1 MNQIPENKTLS
12 CGILIVDKANRVLMF
27 DVDKSDF
34 WDIPKGGHETGETPV
49 ETALRELTE
58 ETSLISTADQ
68 LIELGVY
75 PYNLYKDLYLFI
87 WFVEDIPIERL
98 LGENRILK
106 RPGAVIVD
114 EQIFAMVPIEKAPDR
129 MCKSLYWLFISQ
141 LEKEIESELS
151 RKPKFHKVTLY
162 Y

>member
-1 MNQIPENKTLS
+1 MEQIPENKTLS
-12 CGILIVDKANRVLMF
+12 CGILIVDKEKRILMF

-34 WDIPKGGHETGETPV
+34 WDIPKGGHEAGETPV

-58 ETSLISTADQ
+58 ETSLVSSPDQ

-87 WFVEDIPIERL
+87 WFVEDIPIEKL

-114 EQIFAMVPIEKAPDR
+114 EQIFAMVPIEKAPER
-129 MCKSLYWLFISQ
+129 MCKSLYWLFLSQ
-141 LEKEIESELS
+141 LEKEIESEIA
-151 RKPKFHKVTLY
+151 RGPKFHEVTADY
-162 Y
+162 